1 MTEPATKPETP
12 AERGVPGGGKR
23 SLARL
28 AAVQALYQIELTSAN
43 PGAVVSEFLAHR
55 LGREIDGD
63 QYAEADRVFF
73 AELVKGCSERRE
85 DVDGIVAPSLPPD
98 WPLARL
104 ESVLRAILRAGA
116 YELLARGDVP
126 ARVAINEY
134 VEIAHAFFS
143 GKEPGM
149 VNGVLDRI
157 ARTVREAELS
167 GTGRDGGT
175 EAR

>member
-1 MTEPATKPETP
+1 MTEPATQSNTAST
-12 AERGVPGGGKR
+12 AEPRGAGKR
-23 SLARL
+23 GLARL
-28 AAVQALYQIELTSAN
+28 AAVQALYQIELTSAD
-43 PGAVVSEFLAHR
+43 PGTVVSEFLAHR

-63 QYAEADRVFF
+63 QYAEADRGYF
-73 AELVKGCSERRE
+73 ADLVKGCSERRE
-85 DVDGIVAPSLPPD
+85 DVDGIVAAALPPD

-104 ESVLRAILRAGA
+104 ESVLRAILRAGT
-116 YELLARGDVP
+116 YELLARSDVP

-157 ARTVREAELS
+157 ARTLREAELS
-167 GTGRDGGT
+167 GTGRDGGA

>member
-1 MTEPATKPETP
+1 MTEPATQSNTAST
-12 AERGVPGGGKR
+12 AEPRGAGKR
-23 SLARL
+23 GLARL
-28 AAVQALYQIELTSAN
+28 AAVQALYQIELTSAD

-63 QYAEADRVFF
+63 QYAEADRGYF
-73 AELVKGCSERRE
+73 ADLVKGCSERCE
-85 DVDGIVAPSLPPD
+85 DVDGIVAAALPPD

-104 ESVLRAILRAGA
+104 ESVLRAILRAGT
-116 YELLARGDVP
+116 YELLARSDVP

-157 ARTVREAELS
+157 ARTLREAELS
-167 GTGRDGGT
+167 RTGRDGGA

>member
-1 MTEPATKPETP
+1 MTDPAAKPRIPTP
-12 AERGVPGGGKR
+12 KVSSGAGRR

-28 AAVQALYQIELTSAN
+28 AAVQALYQIELTAQEAA
-43 PGAVVSEFLAHR
+43 AVVSEFSTHR

-63 QYAEADRVFF
+63 QYADADREFF
-73 AELVKGCSERRE
+73 ADLVKGSSERRE
-85 DVDGIVAPSLPPD
+85 DVDAIAAAALPPE

-104 ESVLRAILRAGA
+104 ESVLRAILRAA
-116 YELLARGDVP
+116 TYELLARGDVP

-157 ARTVREAELS
+157 ARTLREGELS
-167 GTGRDGGT
+167 GTGRDGG
-175 EAR
+175 AQAG

>member
-1 MTEPATKPETP
+1 MTEPATQSHTVPT
-12 AERGVPGGGKR
+12 AEPRGAGKR
-23 SLARL
+23 GLARL
-28 AAVQALYQIELTSAN
+28 AAVQALYQIELTAAD

-63 QYAEADRVFF
+63 QYADADRGFF
-73 AELVKGCSERRE
+73 ADLVKGCGERHE
-85 DVDGIVAPSLPPD
+85 DIDEIIAESLPQD

-104 ESVLRAILRAGA
+104 ESVLRAILRAGT

-157 ARTVREAELS
+157 ARTLREAELS
-167 GTGRDGGT
+167 GTGRDGGA

>member
-1 MTEPATKPETP
+1 MTEPATQSNTAPT
-12 AERGVPGGGKR
+12 AEPRGAGKR
-23 SLARL
+23 GLARL
-28 AAVQALYQIELTSAN
+28 AAVQALYQIELTATE

-63 QYAEADRVFF
+63 QYAEADRGYF
-73 AELVKGCSERRE
+73 ADLVKGCSERRE
-85 DVDGIVAPSLPPD
+85 DVDGIVVAALPPD
-98 WPLARL
+98 WPLPRL

-116 YELLARGDVP
+116 YELLARSDVP

-157 ARTVREAELS
+157 ARTLREAELS
-167 GTGRDGGT
+167 GTGRDGGA

>member
-1 MTEPATKPETP
+1 MTEPT
-12 AERGVPGGGKR
+12 AESQLSPQRDPTGAGKR
-23 SLARL
+23 GLARL

-43 PGAVVSEFLAHR
+43 AGAVVSEFLAHR

-63 QYAEADRVFF
+63 QYAEADRGFF
-73 AELVKGCSERRE
+73 ADLVKGCTERRE
-85 DVDGIVAPSLPPD
+85 DVDAIVASSLPPD

-104 ESVLRAILRAGA
+104 ESVLRAILRAGT
-116 YELLARGDVP
+116 YELLARADVP
-126 ARVAINEY
+126 PRVAINEY

-157 ARTVREAELS
+157 ARTLREAELS
-167 GTGRDGGT
+167 GTGRDGGK
-175 EAR
+175 AR

>member
-1 MTEPATKPETP
+1 MTEPATQPKMRPP
-12 AERGVPGGGKR
+12 KDPSAAGRRG
-23 SLARL
+23 LARL
-28 AAVQALYQIELTSAN
+28 AAVQALYQIELTSADA
-43 PGAVVSEFLAHR
+43 GTVVGEFLAHR

-63 QYAEADRVFF
+63 QYAEADRGFF
-73 AELVKGCSERRE
+73 ADLVKGCSERRD
-85 DVDGIVAPSLPPD
+85 DVDAIVASALPPD

-104 ESVLRAILRAGA
+104 ESVLRAILRAGT

-149 VNGVLDRI
+149 VNGVLDHV
-157 ARTVREAELS
+157 ARSLREAELP
-167 GTGRDGGT
+167 GTGRDGGAQ
-175 EAR
+175 AR

>member
-1 MTEPATKPETP
+1 MTEPATQSNALP
-12 AERGVPGGGKR
+12 AADPRSAGKR
-23 SLARL
+23 GLARL
-28 AAVQALYQIELTSAN
+28 AAVQALYQIELTLSD
-43 PGAVVSEFLAHR
+43 PGGVVSEFLAHR

-63 QYAEADRVFF
+63 QYAEADRGFF
-73 AELVKGCSERRE
+73 ADLVKGCSERRA
-85 DVDGIVAPSLPPD
+85 DVDGIVAAALPPD

-104 ESVLRAILRAGA
+104 ESVLRAILRAGT
-116 YELLARGDVP
+116 YELLARSDVP

-157 ARTVREAELS
+157 AHTLREAELS
-167 GTGRDGGT
+167 GTGRDGGK
-175 EAR
+175 AR

>member
-1 MTEPATKPETP
+1 MTEPATQPKLPP
-12 AERGVPGGGKR
+12 LKDPSGAGRRG
-23 SLARL
+23 LARL
-28 AAVQALYQIELTSAN
+28 AAVQALYQIEFTAAD
-43 PGAVVSEFLAHR
+43 PGAVVSEFLVHR

-63 QYAEADRVFF
+63 QYAEADRGFF
-73 AELVKGCSERRE
+73 ADLVRGCSERRE
-85 DVDGIVAPSLPPD
+85 DVDAIVASALPSD

-104 ESVLRAILRAGA
+104 ESVLRAILRAGT
-116 YELLARGDVP
+116 YELLARSDVP

-157 ARTVREAELS
+157 ARTLREAELS
-167 GTGRDGGT
+167 ATGRDGGAQ
-175 EAR
+175 AR

>member
-1 MTEPATKPETP
+1 MTEPAAKPQVP
-12 AERGVPGGGKR
+12 ALKDPSAAGRRG
-23 SLARL
+23 LARL
-28 AAVQALYQIELTSAN
+28 AAVQALYQVELASADA
-43 PGAVVSEFLAHR
+43 GAVVSEFLSHR

-63 QYAEADRVFF
+63 QYADADRGFF
-73 AELVKGCSERRE
+73 ADIVRGCSGRRE
-85 DVDGIVAPSLPPD
+85 DVDAIVASALPPD

-104 ESVLRAILRAGA
+104 ESVLRAILRSGC
-116 YELLARGDVP
+116 YELLARSDVP
-126 ARVAINEY
+126 ARVVINEY

-149 VNGVLDRI
+149 VNGVLDRV
-157 ARTVREAELS
+157 AHSLREAELS

>member
-1 MTEPATKPETP
+1 MTEPATQSKTP
-12 AERGVPGGGKR
+12 PRDQSGAGKR
-23 SLARL
+23 GLARL
-28 AAVQALYQIELTSAN
+28 AAVQALYQMEITAVTA
-43 PGAVVSEFLAHR
+43 GAVVSEFLTHR

-63 QYAEADRVFF
+63 QYADADREFF
-73 AELVKGCSERRE
+73 ADLVKGCSERCE
-85 DVDGIVAPSLPPD
+85 DVDRIVASALPTD

-104 ESVLRAILRAGA
+104 ESVLRAILRAGT
-116 YELLARGDVP
+116 YELLARSDVP

-157 ARTVREAELS
+157 ARTLREAELP

>member
-1 MTEPATKPETP
+1 MTEPEAKPRGPTP
-12 AERGVPGGGKR
+12 KVPPGGGRR

-28 AAVQALYQIELTSAN
+28 AAVQALYQIEITAQEA
-43 PGAVVSEFLAHR
+43 GAVVSEFSTHR

-63 QYAEADRVFF
+63 QYADADREFF
-73 AELVKGCSERRE
+73 ADLVKGSSERRE
-85 DVDGIVAPSLPPD
+85 DVDAIAAAALPPD

-104 ESVLRAILRAGA
+104 ESVLRAILRAA
-116 YELLARGDVP
+116 TYELLARGDVP

-157 ARTVREAELS
+157 ARTLREGELS
-167 GTGRDGGT
+167 GIGRDGG
-175 EAR
+175 AQAG

>member
-1 MTEPATKPETP
+1 MSEPA
-12 AERGVPGGGKR
+12 AEPKILPPRDSSGAGKR
-23 SLARL
+23 GLARL
-28 AAVQALYQIELTSAN
+28 AAVQALYQIELTSAD
-43 PGAVVSEFLAHR
+43 PGAVVSEFLSHR

-63 QYAEADRVFF
+63 QYAEADRGFF
-73 AELVKGCSERRE
+73 ADLVNGCSARRE
-85 DVDGIVAPSLPPD
+85 DVDGIVAAALPSD

-104 ESVLRAILRAGA
+104 ESVLRAILRAGT
-116 YELLARGDVP
+116 YELLARSDVP

-157 ARTVREAELS
+157 ARTLREAELP

-175 EAR
+175 QAR

>member
-1 MTEPATKPETP
+1 MSEPATEPKALSPRDP
-12 AERGVPGGGKR
+12 SGAGKR
-23 SLARL
+23 GLARL
-28 AAVQALYQIELTSAN
+28 AAVQALYQVELTAAD
-43 PGAVVSEFLAHR
+43 PEAVVSEFLTHR

-63 QYAEADRVFF
+63 QYAEADRGFF
-73 AELVKGCSERRE
+73 TDLVKGCSGRRA
-85 DVDGIVAPSLPPD
+85 DVDGIVAAALPVD

-104 ESVLRAILRAGA
+104 ESVLRAILRAGT
-116 YELLARGDVP
+116 YELLARSDVP

-149 VNGVLDRI
+149 VNGVLDSI
-157 ARTVREAELS
+157 ARTLRDAELS

-175 EAR
+175 QAR

>member
-1 MTEPATKPETP
+1 MTEPAAQPKIPP
-12 AERGVPGGGKR
+12 LKDPSSAGRRG
-23 SLARL
+23 LARL
-28 AAVQALYQIELTSAN
+28 AAVQALYQIELTSAD
-43 PGAVVSEFLAHR
+43 PSSVVSEFLVHR

-63 QYAEADRVFF
+63 QYADADRGFF
-73 AELVKGCSERRE
+73 ADLVKGCSDRRA
-85 DVDGIVAPSLPPD
+85 DVDGIVASALPSD

-116 YELLARGDVP
+116 YELLARSDVP

-149 VNGVLDRI
+149 VNGVLDSI
-157 ARTVREAELS
+157 ARTLRDTELS

-175 EAR
+175 QAR

>member
-1 MTEPATKPETP
+1 MTEPATQSNTP
-12 AERGVPGGGKR
+12 PMADLRGAGKR
-23 SLARL
+23 GLARL
-28 AAVQALYQIELTSAN
+28 AAVQALYQIELTSAE

-63 QYAEADRVFF
+63 QYAEADRGFF

-85 DVDGIVAPSLPPD
+85 DVDGIVAAALPTD
-98 WPLARL
+98 WPLVRL
-104 ESVLRAILRAGA
+104 ESVLRAILRAGT
-116 YELLARGDVP
+116 YELLARSDVP

-149 VNGVLDRI
+149 VNGVLDRV
-157 ARTVREAELS
+157 ARTLREAELS
-167 GTGRDGGT
+167 GTGRDGGA

>member
-1 MTEPATKPETP
+1 MTEPAAQTKPTP
-12 AERGVPGGGKR
+12 RDPAGAGKR
-23 SLARL
+23 GLARL
-28 AAVQALYQIELTSAN
+28 AAVQALYQIELT
-43 PGAVVSEFLAHR
+43 GAEAGTVVSEFLAHR

-63 QYAEADRVFF
+63 QYAEADRDFF
-73 AELVKGCSERRE
+73 ADLVKGCSERST
-85 DVDGIVAPSLPPD
+85 DIDGIVAASLPPD

-104 ESVLRAILRAGA
+104 ESVLRAILRAGT
-116 YELLARGDVP
+116 YELLARSDVP

-157 ARTVREAELS
+157 ARGLRETELP
-167 GTGRDGGT
+167 GAGRDGGAQ
-175 EAR
+175 AR

>member
-1 MTEPATKPETP
+1 MTEPATQSNTP
-12 AERGVPGGGKR
+12 STAEPRGAGKR
-23 SLARL
+23 GLARL
-28 AAVQALYQIELTSAN
+28 AAVQALYQIELTSAE

-63 QYAEADRVFF
+63 QYAEADRGYF
-73 AELVKGCSERRE
+73 ADLVKGCSERRE
-85 DVDGIVAPSLPPD
+85 DVDGIVAAALPPD

-104 ESVLRAILRAGA
+104 ESVLRAILRAGT
-116 YELLARGDVP
+116 YELLARSDVP

-157 ARTVREAELS
+157 ARTLREAELS
-167 GTGRDGGT
+167 GTGRDGGA